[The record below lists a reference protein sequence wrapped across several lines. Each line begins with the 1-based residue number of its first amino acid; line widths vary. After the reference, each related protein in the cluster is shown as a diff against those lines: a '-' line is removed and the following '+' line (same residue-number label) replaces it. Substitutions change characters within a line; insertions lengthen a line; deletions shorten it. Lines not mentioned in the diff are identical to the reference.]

1 MFIEDVQVDL
11 ISIPLSRSY
20 SGSSYSA
27 ARRNTVIVSIRTS
40 DGIVGRIH
48 AGDERDHLPELGSL
62 LRDVISPRV
71 IGRSATEIEPLWRE
85 LLRAAP
91 SSAHGGDKALYIHA
105 LSALDTALWDAL
117 AKRAELPTY
126 RLWGG
131 DGRPMPTF
139 VIGGYYGEGKTLDD
153 LAEEVEGYRQEG
165 YGGLKLKVGGLS
177 PRQDI
182 ERLRTVRATLGQDF
196 PIACDANQGWDL
208 AQATEFAL
216 LAEDFGV
223 IWFEEPVVWYE
234 QERDLPRL
242 RQRTSIPICAGQSE
256 FHPAGAANL
265 VTSGCVDI
273 LNYDASW
280 GGGPTGWR
288 KVSHLAELRGVTLA
302 HHEEPHLSP
311 HLLSTVEHRTGAE
324 FFHAE
329 RDPVWH
335 DLLVERPRIEDGLL
349 HLNTTPGYG
358 LVYDEDMIARFRV
371 A

>member
-1 MFIEDVQVDL
+1 MLIDDVQVEL
-11 ISIPLSRSY
+11 VSIPLSRSY

-27 ARRNTVIVSIRTS
+27 ARRNTMIVTVRTS
-40 DGIVGRIH
+40 DGIIGRIH
-48 AGDERDHLPELGSL
+48 SGDEREHLPELGAL
-62 LRDVISPRV
+62 VRDVLRPRV

-91 SSAHGGDKALYIHA
+91 SSSNSGDKALYLHA

-117 AKRAELPTY
+117 AKRADMPTY

-131 DGRPMPTF
+131 DGSPMPTF

-153 LAEEVEGYRQEG
+153 LVAEVLGYREEG
-165 YGGLKLKVGGLS
+165 FGGLKLKVGGLT
-177 PRQDI
+177 PTADL
-182 ERLRTVRATLGQDF
+182 ERLRRVRETLGADF

-208 AQATEFAL
+208 AQATEFARG
-216 LAEDFGV
+216 AEEYGIV
-223 IWFEEPVVWYE
+223 WFEEPVVWYE

-242 RQRTSIPICAGQSE
+242 RTRTSIPICAGQSE
-256 FHPAGAANL
+256 FHPMGAADL

-273 LNYDASW
+273 LNYDVSS

-288 KVSHLAELRGVTLA
+288 RVSHVADLHGVTLA

-311 HLLSTVEHRTGAE
+311 HLLATVTQRTGAE

-335 DLLVERPRIEDGLL
+335 ELLVERPRIEDGLL
-349 HLNTTPGYG
+349 HLNTTPGFG
-358 LVYDEDMIARFRV
+358 LVYDEDVIARFRLT
-371 A
+371 